1 MQKRLVYSAMLLS
14 SLLAG
19 QVLANG
25 NAVNKES
32 GEVFIRDP
40 FTPSRLMYEQA
51 GTRANI
57 DSEVFGFRPSDNPDI
72 QIPKMRLRGFVTPEG
87 EQEMLA
93 LLEIS
98 GSGVFMVREGDE
110 INIDP
115 NTQKNQEADIKLT
128 VGNLGID
135 FLNRRMVFFGKMI
148 SDHRH
153 NHLRNSPPWHFYHD
167 SHTKCDR
174 VNSIR
179 FKANKRTDH
188 DGIDL

>member
-115 NTQKNQEADIKLT
+115 RQPASAIRIADINRLSVT
-128 VGNLGID
+128 IETGTLGRI
-135 FLNRRMVFFGKMI
+135 RV
-148 SDHRH
+148 
-153 NHLRNSPPWHFYHD
+153 LR
-167 SHTKCDR
+167 
-174 VNSIR
+174 
-179 FKANKRTDH
+179 
-188 DGIDL
+188 